1 MNHTILDNIVP
12 NISSYQ
18 NHLSRIHSDVSMLI
32 TWNYPGGSEC
42 IDRFIVEH
50 SPKCSSYNEPQK
62 NMVFKVVYI
71 DIKMDN
77 YLIGYK

>member
-1 MNHTILDNIVP
+1 
-12 NISSYQ
+12 
-18 NHLSRIHSDVSMLI
+18 MLI

-62 NMVFKVVYI
+62 TMVFKVVYI
-71 DIKMDN
+71 YIKMDN
-77 YLIGYK
+77 YLIGY